1 MHPDRKALDL
11 HPSAAPAGE
20 PLQTQTR
27 RIADRGELAPQ
38 ATDGAPLRRGRGRP
52 PGSKNKKTLAREE
65 AARQMESGIVN
76 VEAASVAQA
85 VQRAQI
91 SETSAEWSEHRGR
104 WDRSLSPHERREEQ
118 RRRLLDVAHAI
129 LRKSG
134 FEAVTVDAV
143 TEAAE
148 VGRQSFYA
156 HFDGRAE
163 LLLALHHELART
175 LFAGFD
181 LAVRGGRGSNEV
193 VFAALDQLIAFV
205 RADRDRAC
213 FVLRDA
219 PRLGQ
224 RHHAVLRPLFEA
236 LASMLVL
243 GSLQSRPL
251 DDFTAHLLIGG
262 FRTRVEALFET
273 TSLADAD
280 RLVPAFRLLIDR
292 LEAR

>member
-1 MHPDRKALDL
+1 MHPERKALDL
-11 HPSAAPAGE
+11 HSLGENVAAE
-20 PLQTQTR
+20 SLQTQTR
-27 RIADRGELAPQ
+27 RIADRIEETQPAV
-38 ATDGAPLRRGRGRP
+38 RRGRGRP

-65 AARQMESGIVN
+65 AARRMESGVVSVSPT
-76 VEAASVAQA
+76 VEVPE
-85 VQRAQI
+85 RALD
-91 SETSAEWSEHRGR
+91 WSEHRGR

-193 VFAALDQLIAFV
+193 VFAALDQVIAFV
-205 RADRDRAC
+205 RTDRDRAC

-224 RHHAVLRPLFEA
+224 RHHAVLRPLFDA

-243 GSLQSRPL
+243 GSLQSRLL
-251 DDFTAHLLIGG
+251 DDFTSHLLIGG
-262 FRTRVEALFET
+262 FRTRVEALFES
-273 TSLADAD
+273 TSLADAE
-280 RLVPAFRLLIDR
+280 RLVPAFRLLIER